1 MGAVGG
7 YTIPEPNLYRMY
19 DIFPQFFLKGGLECC
34 YGTGKYEW
42 KDFLERNKS
51 DISHV
56 QTRQEQGPWI
66 VECNIQISCYFSRSY
81 KYTW

>member
-19 DIFPQFFLKGGLECC
+19 DIFPQFFLEGGLECC

-56 QTRQEQGPWI
+56 QTRQE
-66 VECNIQISCYFSRSY
+66 CNIQISRYVSRSY